1 VIEASYSKKITLSTV
16 NLRKKMIK
24 KGLKTIAF
32 IFGLFI
38 TLTIGVIIVVKS
50 MINPNDYINELERSL
65 STQNV
70 DITIEEDVS
79 WLSLPSLGLKL
90 NKVSLERG
98 DELYSEINEIT
109 VRLNYLS
116 LINLPTSGLDGIQL
130 NVRIWGGSVIIQSQ
144 FSDFPLKVSNIDLAV
159 NGFSKGLDD
168 LKVKLFATLLDKF
181 DIQGKMGLKIKSITG
196 TSQIIEIPELELEV
210 DLLKISGNLLL
221 DFSESSFEGMLNIN
235 DFNLAAQLNK
245 LRQFFPLLPIPS
257 FEDKTA
263 LTNVSLVSNFSTN
276 LDEYSE
282 YLHEINIDSQKFIIE
297 AETDINAGTMNN
309 YIQGDALNI
318 DKYMTE
324 ETENSPLGAV
334 FASLLIPS
342 YIWGQQSSSE
352 ISIDKLVAKNLIF
365 SNLFAA
371 LENSPNKAN
380 LSSFSADLKDG
391 GINGFGR
398 LELDNSLNFELSA
411 KTDNVS
417 ISSLLP
423 ISNTSNVDGKL
434 FANVKL
440 RGSGY
445 DLKSIRGS
453 GSFVINDFEILTIDM
468 ENEMCAI
475 LEPFTKSK
483 YTMSLA
489 NKTLLENLDG
499 KMQIDKG
506 DLLIRDLQ
514 TKLGNMDLRS
524 RGELRV
530 NNNFQF
536 DVTVRNNTEF
546 TSENGCKIPN
556 IFINKDIP
564 ISCSGNLDQTFDV
577 MKNCQLD
584 PKIIETAIKGKAL
597 EKIYEKINPNIDLFK
612 RLIK

>member
-1 VIEASYSKKITLSTV
+1 
-16 NLRKKMIK
+16 MIK
-24 KGLKTIAF
+24 KGLKAIAF

-276 LDEYSE
+276 LNEYSE
-282 YLHEINIDSQKFIIE
+282 YLHEINIDSQKFKIE

>member
-1 VIEASYSKKITLSTV
+1 
-16 NLRKKMIK
+16 MIK

-38 TLTIGVIIVVKS
+38 TSTIAVIIVVKS
-50 MINPNDYINELERSL
+50 MINPNDYIDELERNL

-90 NKVSLERG
+90 NKVSLQRG
-98 DELYSEINEIT
+98 NELYSEINEIR

-116 LINLPTSGLDGIQL
+116 LLNLPTSGLDGIQL
-130 NVRIWGGSVIIQSQ
+130 NGLIQGGSVVVQSQ
-144 FSDFPLKVSNIDLAV
+144 FSDVPLKVSNIDIAV
-159 NGFSKGLDD
+159 NGFSKELDD
-168 LKVKLFATLLDKF
+168 LKVNVFATLLDKF

-196 TSQIIEIPELELEV
+196 TSQIIKIPELELEL
-210 DLLKISGNLLL
+210 DLLKISGNLSL
-221 DFSESSFEGMLNIN
+221 DLSESSFEGMLNIH

-257 FEDKTA
+257 FKDKNA
-263 LTNVSLVSNFSTN
+263 LTSVSLVSNFSTN
-276 LDEYSE
+276 LNEYSE
-282 YLHEINIDSQKFIIE
+282 YFHEINIDSQKFKIE

-309 YIQGDALNI
+309 YVQGDALNI

-324 ETENSPLGAV
+324 ETENSPLGVV
-334 FASLLIPS
+334 FASLFIPS

-352 ISIDKLVAKNLIF
+352 ITIDQLVAKDLVF
-365 SNLFAA
+365 SNLFVA
-371 LENSPNKAN
+371 LENSPKRAN

-417 ISSLLP
+417 ITSLLP

-434 FANVKL
+434 FANMKL

-489 NKTLLENLDG
+489 NKTLLENLNG

-524 RGELRV
+524 RGEIRV
-530 NNNFQF
+530 NDNFQF

-546 TSENGCKIPN
+546 TSESGCKIPN

>member
-1 VIEASYSKKITLSTV
+1 
-16 NLRKKMIK
+16 MIK

-32 IFGLFI
+32 IFGLLI

-144 FSDFPLKVSNIDLAV
+144 FSDFPLKFSNIDLAV

>member
-1 VIEASYSKKITLSTV
+1 MLKKRLQF
-16 NLRKKMIK
+16 
-24 KGLKTIAF
+24 IAL

-38 TLTIGVIIVVKS
+38 TLTIAVTIVVKS
-50 MINPNDYINELERSL
+50 MINPNDYIDELERSL

-70 DITIEEDVS
+70 DITIEEDIS
-79 WLSLPSLGLKL
+79 WLSLPSFGLKL
-90 NKVSLERG
+90 NNVSLERG
-98 DELYSEINEIT
+98 NELYSKINEIT

-116 LINLPTSGLDGIQL
+116 LLNLPLSGLDGIQL
-130 NVRIWGGSVIIQSQ
+130 NGLIRGGSIVIQSQ
-144 FSDFPLKVSNIDLAV
+144 FSGVPLKISNIDIAV
-159 NGFSKGLDD
+159 DGFSKGIDD
-168 LKVKLFATLLDKF
+168 LKVKFFATLFDKF

-196 TSQIIEIPELELEV
+196 TSQIIKIPELELGI
-210 DLLKISGNLLL
+210 DLLKISGNLSL

-257 FEDKTA
+257 FKDKNA
-263 LTNVSLVSNFSTN
+263 LTSVSLVSNFSTN
-276 LDEYSE
+276 LNEYSE
-282 YLHEINIDSQKFIIE
+282 YLHEINIDSQKFKIE

-309 YIQGDALNI
+309 YVQGDALNI

-324 ETENSPLGAV
+324 ETENSPLGVV
-334 FASLLIPS
+334 FASLFIPS

-352 ISIDKLVAKNLIF
+352 ITIDQLVAKDLVF
-365 SNLFAA
+365 SNLFVA
-371 LENSPNKAN
+371 LENSPKRAN

-417 ISSLLP
+417 ITSLLP

-434 FANVKL
+434 FANMKL

-475 LEPFTKSK
+475 LEPFTKSE

-524 RGELRV
+524 RGEIRV
-530 NNNFQF
+530 NDNFQF

-597 EKIYEKINPNIDLFK
+597 EKIYEKINPNTDLFK
-612 RLIK
+612 RIMN

>member
-1 VIEASYSKKITLSTV
+1 
-16 NLRKKMIK
+16 MIK

-109 VRLNYLS
+109 VKLNYLS

-130 NVRIWGGSVIIQSQ
+130 NGRIRGGSVIIQSQ
-144 FSDFPLKVSNIDLAV
+144 FSDVPLKVSNIDIAV

-181 DIQGKMGLKIKSITG
+181 DIQWKMGLKIKSITG

-276 LDEYSE
+276 LNEYSE

-352 ISIDKLVAKNLIF
+352 ISIDQLVANDLVF
-365 SNLFAA
+365 SNLFVA
-371 LENSPNKAN
+371 LENSPNRAN
-380 LSSFSADLKDG
+380 LSSFSAALKDG

-417 ISSLLP
+417 ITSLLP

-434 FANVKL
+434 FANMKL

-445 DLKSIRGS
+445 DLKSVGGS

-489 NKTLLENLDG
+489 NKTLLENLNG

-584 PKIIETAIKGKAL
+584 SKIIETAIKGKAL

>member
-1 VIEASYSKKITLSTV
+1 
-16 NLRKKMIK
+16 MIK
-24 KGLKTIAF
+24 KGLKAIAF
-32 IFGLFI
+32 IFGLLI

-109 VRLNYLS
+109 LRLNYLS

-130 NVRIWGGSVIIQSQ
+130 NVRIRGGSVIIQSQ

-506 DLLIRDLQ
+506 DLLIRDLK

-597 EKIYEKINPNIDLFK
+597 EKIYEKMNPNIDLFK

>member
-1 VIEASYSKKITLSTV
+1 
-16 NLRKKMIK
+16 MIK
-24 KGLKTIAF
+24 KSLKFIAL

-38 TLTIGVIIVVKS
+38 TLTIAVTIVVKS
-50 MINPNDYINELERSL
+50 MINPNDYIDELERIL

-70 DITIEEDVS
+70 DITIEEDIS
-79 WLSLPSLGLKL
+79 WLSLPSFGLKL
-90 NKVSLERG
+90 NNVSLQRG
-98 DELYSEINEIT
+98 NELYSKINEIT

-116 LINLPTSGLDGIQL
+116 LLNLPLSGLDGIQL
-130 NVRIWGGSVIIQSQ
+130 NGLIRGGNIVIQSQ
-144 FSDFPLKVSNIDLAV
+144 FSDVPLKVSNIDIAV
-159 NGFSKGLDD
+159 DGFSKGLDD
-168 LKVKLFATLLDKF
+168 LKVKFFATLLDKF

-196 TSQIIEIPELELEV
+196 TSQIIKIPELELGI
-210 DLLKISGNLLL
+210 DLLKISGNLSL

-257 FEDKTA
+257 FKDKNA

-276 LDEYSE
+276 LNEYSE
-282 YLHEINIDSQKFIIE
+282 YLHEINIDSQKFKIE

-342 YIWGQQSSSE
+342 YLWGQQSSSE
-352 ISIDKLVAKNLIF
+352 ITIDKLVANDLVF
-365 SNLFAA
+365 SNLFVA
-371 LENSPNKAN
+371 LENSPNRAN

-391 GINGFGR
+391 GVNGFGT

-417 ISSLLP
+417 IASLLP
-423 ISNTSNVDGKL
+423 ISKMSNVDGKL
-434 FANVKL
+434 FANMEL

-445 DLKSIRGS
+445 DIKSIGGS
-453 GSFVINDFEILTIDM
+453 GSFVINDFEIPTIDM

-475 LEPFTKSK
+475 LAPFTGSGH
-483 YTMSLA
+483 TMSLA
-489 NKTLLENLDG
+489 NKTLLEDLNGKIQLEKGNLFV
-499 KMQIDKG
+499 
-506 DLLIRDLQ
+506 RDLR
-514 TKLGNMDLRS
+514 TKLGNMDLKS
-524 RGELRV
+524 RGELKV

-556 IFINKDIP
+556 IFINRDIP

-577 MKNCQLD
+577 MNNCQLN
-584 PKIIETAIKGKAL
+584 PKIMETAIKGKAL

-612 RLIK
+612 RIIN

>member
-1 VIEASYSKKITLSTV
+1 
-16 NLRKKMIK
+16 MIK
-24 KGLKTIAF
+24 KGLKAIAF

-597 EKIYEKINPNIDLFK
+597 EKIYEKINPNIGLFK

>member
-1 VIEASYSKKITLSTV
+1 
-16 NLRKKMIK
+16 MIK
-24 KGLKTIAF
+24 KSLKFIAF

-38 TLTIGVIIVVKS
+38 TLTIAVTIVVKS
-50 MINPNDYINELERSL
+50 MINPNDYIDELERSL

-70 DITIEEDVS
+70 DITIEEDIS
-79 WLSLPSLGLKL
+79 WLSLPSFGLKL
-90 NKVSLERG
+90 NNVSLQRG
-98 DELYSEINEIT
+98 NELYSKINEIT

-116 LINLPTSGLDGIQL
+116 LLNLPLSGLDGIQL
-130 NVRIWGGSVIIQSQ
+130 NGLIRGGNIVIQSQ
-144 FSDFPLKVSNIDLAV
+144 FSDVPLKVSNIDIAAD
-159 NGFSKGLDD
+159 GFSKELDD
-168 LKVKLFATLLDKF
+168 LKVKFFATLLDKF

-196 TSQIIEIPELELEV
+196 TSQIIKIPELELGI
-210 DLLKISGNLLL
+210 DLLKISGNLSL

-445 DLKSIRGS
+445 DLKSIRGA

-577 MKNCQLD
+577 INNCQLN
-584 PKIIETAIKGKAL
+584 PKIMETSIKGKAQD
-597 EKIYEKINPNIDLFK
+597 KIYEKINPNIDLFK

>member
-1 VIEASYSKKITLSTV
+1 
-16 NLRKKMIK
+16 MIK
-24 KGLKTIAF
+24 KGLKFIAF

-50 MINPNDYINELERSL
+50 MINPNDYIDELERNL

-90 NKVSLERG
+90 NKVFLERG

-130 NVRIWGGSVIIQSQ
+130 NGRIRGGSVVIQSQ
-144 FSDFPLKVSNIDLAV
+144 FSDVPLKVSNIDIAV

-168 LKVKLFATLLDKF
+168 LKVNFFATLLDKF

-196 TSQIIEIPELELEV
+196 TSQIIKIPELELEA
-210 DLLKISGNLLL
+210 DLLKISGNLSL
-221 DFSESSFEGMLNIN
+221 DFSESSFEGMLNID

-257 FEDKTA
+257 FKDKNA

-276 LDEYSE
+276 LNEYSE
-282 YLHEINIDSQKFIIE
+282 YLHEINIDSQKFKIE

-309 YIQGDALNI
+309 YIQGNALNI
-318 DKYMTE
+318 DKYMME
-324 ETENSPLGAV
+324 ETENSPLSAAL
-334 FASLLIPS
+334 ASLLIPS

-352 ISIDKLVAKNLIF
+352 ITIDKLVANDLVF
-365 SNLFAA
+365 SNLFVA
-371 LENSPNKAN
+371 LDNSPNRAN
-380 LSSFSADLKDG
+380 LSSFSANLNDG
-391 GINGFGR
+391 GVYGFGT

-417 ISSLLP
+417 IASLLP

-434 FANVKL
+434 FANMKL

-445 DLKSIRGS
+445 DIKSVGGS

-475 LEPFTKSK
+475 LEPFTRSGH
-483 YTMSLA
+483 TMSLA
-489 NKTLLENLDG
+489 DKTLLENLNG
-499 KMQIDKG
+499 KIQLEAG
-506 DLLIRDLQ
+506 NLFVRDLR
-514 TKLGNMDLRS
+514 TKLGNMDLKS

-546 TSENGCKIPN
+546 TSENGCKMPD
-556 IFINKDIP
+556 IFINRDIP

-577 MKNCQLD
+577 MNDCQLNL
-584 PKIIETAIKGKAL
+584 KIMETAIRGKAV

-612 RLIK
+612 RTIN